1 MPLIQGHSQ
10 KSLRTNIAKERAA
23 GKPLPQAI
31 AIAMKTGRTAWRKKH
46 KVGAFPK
53 RLARK

>member
-1 MPLIQGHSQ
+1 MPLIQGHSR

-23 GKPLPQAI
+23 GKPLPQAV
-31 AIAMKTGRTAWRKKH
+31 AIAMKTGRAAWRKKH

-53 RLARK
+53 RLAKK